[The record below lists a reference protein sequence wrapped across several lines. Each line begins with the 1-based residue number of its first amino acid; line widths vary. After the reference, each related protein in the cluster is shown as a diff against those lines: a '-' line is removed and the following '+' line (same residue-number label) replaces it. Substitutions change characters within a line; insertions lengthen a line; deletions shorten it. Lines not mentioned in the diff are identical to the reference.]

1 MFLYN
6 IINIDIR
13 PIKPDHILWSNEN
26 FNYPNPYEETDNIIY
41 KFDLIKLAEMN
52 NRQSDYLY
60 NYFNY
65 NGIQKT
71 RELNMDIESGNDD
84 ENFEVEKILSHRKFK
99 KRMKFLVKW
108 KNYNEAYNEWVWQEN
123 FNETSI
129 IDKYLEIVKF

>member
-1 MFLYN
+1 
-6 IINIDIR
+6 
-13 PIKPDHILWSNEN
+13 
-26 FNYPNPYEETDNIIY
+26 
-41 KFDLIKLAEMN
+41 MN
-52 NRQSDYLY
+52 NRQSDCLY

-108 KNYNEAYNEWVWQEN
+108 KNYHEAYNEWVWQEN

-129 IDKYLEIVKF
+129 IDKYLETVKF